1 MAALYLRTEWRGAMG
16 ADILVG
22 VDVGTTSV
30 KAVAVSLDGMVIASA
45 SRPTPWRRDGAHADI
60 DPRTLADVT
69 VAVCAEVAGDER
81 LGSLGRQAVRGIGVT
96 GIAETGVLLD
106 SAGNPCAPALAW
118 FDPRGDVQSLR
129 ERIDRTDFQRATG
142 VRLNSKPSI
151 AKIMWLQANIPG
163 ADRAVRHLCI
173 GEWIVRSLGGDEVT
187 ESSLAS
193 RTGMLD
199 VHERAT
205 WQTATDI
212 VGPLMPDRHVWAG
225 ERVGTASGD
234 IPDVL
239 RGAALTVA
247 GHDHQTASL
256 ITGACRDGA
265 LFDSMGTAEALI
277 RTVARTLTRDEM
289 QHLTDLDISVGWG
302 VLPGHQILLAGRLTG
317 LSLER
322 VASLLGATD
331 RASRLALGEQ
341 AIATTRGAIATRIE
355 HLDNESLSISGITD
369 GVTPARMWRIAVEDL
384 TRIVDEPLGQMDEA
398 VGPRLST
405 VVAGGWIH
413 NAMVAEAKQCQLGDY
428 RVSELEEPGALGAA
442 FLGGVAA
449 GLLAQPDSG
458 GVARWLD

>member
-1 MAALYLRTEWRGAMG
+1 MGTEV
-16 ADILVG
+16 LVG

-30 KAVAVSLDGMVIASA
+30 KAVACSLSGEVLASA

-60 DPRTLADVT
+60 DPRELADVT
-69 VAVCAEVAGDER
+69 IAVCAEVASDDR
-81 LGSLGRQAVRGIGVT
+81 LGAPGSADVRGIGVT

-106 SAGNPCAPALAW
+106 SAGIPCAPALAW
-118 FDPRGDVQSLR
+118 FDPRGDVQALR
-129 ERIDRTDFQRATG
+129 DRIDRTEFQRATG

-151 AKIMWLQANIPG
+151 AKILWLQRNVPG
-163 ADRAVRHLCI
+163 ADRAVRHLCV
-173 GEWIVRSLGGDEVT
+173 GEWIVAALGGDEVT

-193 RTGMLD
+193 RTGLFD
-199 VHERAT
+199 VHERTTWDAAT
-205 WQTATDI
+205 EI

-225 ERVGTASGD
+225 ERVGSASGD
-234 IPDVL
+234 IPTVL

-256 ITGACRDGA
+256 IAGACRDGA

-341 AIATTRGAIATRIE
+341 ALVSSRGSQAPRIE
-355 HLDNESLSISGITD
+355 QIDNESLTITGVTD
-369 GVTPARMWRIAVEDL
+369 GVTPGLMWRVAVEDL
-384 TRIVDEPLGQMDEA
+384 TRIVDEPLAQMDEA
-398 VGPRLST
+398 VGPRASA

-413 NAMVAEAKQCQLGDY
+413 NAMVAEAKRGQLGGY
-428 RVSELEEPGALGAA
+428 LVSELDEPGALGAA

-449 GLLAQPDSG
+449 GLLSRPQAD
-458 GVARWLD
+458 GVARWLR

>member
-1 MAALYLRTEWRGAMG
+1 MSTE
-16 ADILVG
+16 ILVG

-30 KAVAVSLDGMVIASA
+30 KAVACSLSGEVLASA

-60 DPRTLADVT
+60 DPRELADVT
-69 VAVCAEVAGDER
+69 IAVCAEVASDER
-81 LGSLGRQAVRGIGVT
+81 LGATGSAAVRGIGVT

-118 FDPRGDVQSLR
+118 FDPRGDVQALR
-129 ERIDRTDFQRATG
+129 ERVDRTEFQRATG

-151 AKIMWLQANIPG
+151 AKIMWLQRNVPG

-173 GEWIVRSLGGDEVT
+173 GEWIVATLGGDEVT

-193 RTGMLD
+193 RTGLFD
-199 VHERAT
+199 VHARTVWGAAT
-205 WQTATDI
+205 EI

-225 ERVGTASGD
+225 EKVGSAAGE
-234 IPDVL
+234 IPSVL

-256 ITGACRDGA
+256 VAGACRDGA

-289 QHLTDLDISVGWG
+289 QQLTDLDISVGWG

-322 VASLLGATD
+322 VSSLLGASD
-331 RASRLALGEQ
+331 RASRLALGEEALQSVRGTQ
-341 AIATTRGAIATRIE
+341 APRIE
-355 HLDNESLSISGITD
+355 QLDNESLTITGVTD
-369 GVTPARMWRIAVEDL
+369 GVTPALMWRVAVEDL
-384 TRIVDEPLGQMDEA
+384 TRIVDEPLAQMDEA
-398 VGPRLST
+398 VGPRGSS

-413 NAMVAEAKQCQLGDY
+413 NAMVAEAKRKQLGDY
-428 RVSELEEPGALGAA
+428 RVSELDEPGALGAA

-449 GLLAQPDSG
+449 GLLSRPQADG
-458 GVARWLD
+458 TARWLS